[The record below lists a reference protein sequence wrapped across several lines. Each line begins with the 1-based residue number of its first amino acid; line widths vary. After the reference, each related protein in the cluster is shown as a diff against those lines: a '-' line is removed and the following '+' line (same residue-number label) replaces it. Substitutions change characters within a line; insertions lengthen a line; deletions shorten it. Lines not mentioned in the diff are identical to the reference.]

1 MTVEA
6 PLTTTIKANGP
17 SAPWVVIRSENTVQ
31 LSQQLA
37 ELQANTTFADLA
49 RANEAFQAHFSVG
62 SILGARGVDAPKDT
76 GAFAPAVAADPGAF
90 TPPAAAPTQQE
101 LFAQFMAANSTAGL
115 PTAQPLASGPTA
127 PNAYP
132 PAGNTYQQPASPG
145 GTPGAPLVAGMPA
158 KLVEGTSAK
167 GKWQAWA
174 DPRPKEQ
181 TDHMQKTDDVNHP
194 GINAGTHKLWKFIR

>member
-6 PLTTTIKANGP
+6 PLTTTLKAPGAN
-17 SAPWVVIRSENTVQ
+17 SPWVVIRSENTVQ

-49 RANEAFQAHFSVG
+49 RANEAFTAHFSVG
-62 SILGARGVDAPKDT
+62 AILGARGVDAPRDT
-76 GAFAPAVAADPGAF
+76 GAF
-90 TPPAAAPTQQE
+90 TPPAPEPAAPSQQE
-101 LFAQFMAANSTAGL
+101 LFAQFMAAQNTAGL

-145 GTPGAPLVAGMPA
+145 GGGTPGAPLVAGMAA
-158 KLVEGTSAK
+158 KLVTGTSAK
-167 GKWQAWA
+167 GQWQAWA
-174 DPRPKEQ
+174 DPRPKDQ
-181 TDHMQKTDDVNHP
+181 TDHMTKTDDINHP

>member
-1 MTVEA
+1 MTTEA

-62 SILGARGVDAPKDT
+62 SILGARGVDAPRDT
-76 GAFAPAVAADPGAF
+76 GAFTPAPQQVAAPV
-90 TPPAAAPTQQE
+90 AAPTQQE
-101 LFAQFMAANSTAGL
+101 LFAQF
-115 PTAQPLASGPTA
+115 LASQNGASAA
-127 PNAYP
+127 PAAPAATTPAY
-132 PAGNTYQQPASPG
+132 SG
-145 GTPGAPLVAGMPA
+145 GGAPGAPLVAGMAA

-174 DPRPKEQ
+174 DPRPKDL

-194 GINAGTHKLWKFIR
+194 GLVAGTHKLWKFIR

>member
-76 GAFAPAVAADPGAF
+76 GAFAPQQVSAPAAP
-90 TPPAAAPTQQE
+90 AAPTQQE
-101 LFAQFMAANSTAGL
+101 LFAQFMAAQETAGL
-115 PTAQPLASGPTA
+115 PTAAPAAAPTA
-127 PNAYP
+127 PA
-132 PAGNTYQQPASPG
+132 AAPG
-145 GTPGAPLVAGMPA
+145 YGGGSLATPPGAPMVGGMPA
-158 KLVEGTSAK
+158 KLVSGTSAK
-167 GKWQAWA
+167 GAWSAWA
-174 DPRPKEQ
+174 DPRPKEM
-181 TDHMQKTDDVNHP
+181 TDHMVKTDDPNDP
-194 GINAGTHKLWKFIR
+194 GLANGTKKLWRFIR

>member
-62 SILGARGVDAPKDT
+62 SILGARGVDAPRDT
-76 GAFAPAVAADPGAF
+76 GAFS
-90 TPPAAAPTQQE
+90 PPAPEPAAPAAPTQQE
-101 LFAQFMAANSTAGL
+101 QFAAFMAAQNV
-115 PTAQPLASGPTA
+115 PPLQTYQA
-127 PNAYP
+127 P
-132 PAGNTYQQPASPG
+132 PAPPSAG
-145 GTPGAPLVAGMPA
+145 GTPGAPMVAGMPA
-158 KLVEGTSAK
+158 KLVTGTSAK
-167 GKWQAWA
+167 GQWQAWA
-174 DPRPKEQ
+174 DPRSKDQ

-194 GINAGTHKLWKFIR
+194 GLTQGTHKLWKFIR